1 MSEKEVKNIDLE
13 FKTDS
18 EGKVSAVFSVFNNLD
33 SDGDVVV
40 PGAIKS
46 GFKSGDVPMVWAH
59 KWDMPIGK
67 GQITSD
73 GDKAT
78 FNGEFFMD
86 TESGKEA
93 YKIVKNMGD
102 MQQWS
107 FGYRVNDSERG
118 QFGDDEKD
126 ARFLKDLTVYEV
138 SPVLVGANQDT
149 YTMAIK
155 SNTELLEELTG
166 VEEDQKGVLG
176 NSTFFEKEPEDE
188 AGDDTD
194 DVKCSNCQDM
204 IDNPE
209 KYLKELSES
218 VEEVKE
224 EISEEGS
231 KSFSEQVKDV
241 LAALNDLM
249 VRATAIAMLRAKDGR
264 KLGEKATEALR
275 AVQDDLQDAWVEI
288 DQFIDNVGDA
298 EEVVA
303 EDSVDVEEEQSV
315 EEVEDT
321 DTEEPVV
328 EEVEVESNPE
338 VEPVQAED
346 NTDSVDEEAEAL
358 WLEAQQNIAESLDAE
373 LEVEDNI

>member
-176 NSTFFEKEPEDE
+176 NSTFFEQEPEDE

-288 DQFIDNVGDA
+288 DQFIDNVGDT
-298 EEVVA
+298 EDVVV

-315 EEVEDT
+315 EEIEDV

>member
-13 FKTDS
+13 FKTNS

-298 EEVVA
+298 E
-303 EDSVDVEEEQSV
+303 
-315 EEVEDT
+315 
-321 DTEEPVV
+321 
-328 EEVEVESNPE
+328 
-338 VEPVQAED
+338 
-346 NTDSVDEEAEAL
+346 
-358 WLEAQQNIAESLDAE
+358 
-373 LEVEDNI
+373 

>member
-176 NSTFFEKEPEDE
+176 NSTFFEQEPEDE

-288 DQFIDNVGDA
+288 DQFIDNVGDT
-298 EEVVA
+298 EEVVV

-315 EEVEDT
+315 EEIEDV